1 MGGLTITAR
10 ISRLSR
16 EGSDHGFQE
25 EVSHYPSRELA
36 GRRMGHTFTARI
48 DNQPAFASPSHIGS
62 LSTCTAF
69 CLRIFSPSE
78 IGIPISFTARR
89 FIEMSR
95 LKGKSVP
102 KRR

>member
-25 EVSHYPSRELA
+25 EVSHYRSREQA

-48 DNQPAFASPSHIGS
+48 DA
-62 LSTCTAF
+62 
-69 CLRIFSPSE
+69 
-78 IGIPISFTARR
+78 
-89 FIEMSR
+89 SR
-95 LKGKSVP
+95 LSP
-102 KRR
+102 PYLTSAA